1 MSTDLTLLLDTYRS
15 TARTEREKGTY
26 FEGLSRAY
34 LENDPEMTAQ
44 FEGVWTYADW
54 ATETGHKATDAGID
68 LVARLRDD
76 GGFCAVQCKFHAED
90 HSIRK
95 SDIDSFFTASGKSWF
110 TRRLIIDSTT
120 APWGRNAEDALAD
133 QNPPVTR
140 RSLID
145 LANSAID
152 WSAYHPKQPVKLKA
166 KKSLRPHQTEA
177 LDKVRA
183 GLADADRGKLI
194 MACGTGKTFTG
205 LKIAEDLAGAGGM
218 VLLLVPSLA
227 LMAQT
232 IREWTLDA
240 GVVLRSYAVCSDA
253 QVGKRRAGDDLTD
266 LEVHDL
272 AFPATTNADRLAA
285 KVGGAVEDA
294 MTVVFA
300 TYQSLQVIS
309 KAQQEYGLPD
319 FDLII
324 CDEAHRTTGATM
336 AGDDESSFVR
346 VHKQAHV
353 RARKRL
359 YMTAT
364 PRIFGEGAKRK
375 AKDHSVEVASMDDTA
390 LYGEVLHYNSFSW
403 AVENNLLTDYKVI
416 VLAVD
421 EGMVS
426 RSVQKRMQINGEVG
440 LDDATKIIGCYKALK
455 KEGLKVDVTADPL
468 PMRRAVAFC
477 KSIAASK
484 TVRDEFAAVVN
495 DYLHGDAPIDD
506 GMPLAK
512 DALQCEVDHVDGTC
526 GAKERGVL
534 LDWLKEDTDPGTC
547 RILSNARCLS
557 EGVDVPSLDAIM
569 FLHPRKSQIDVVQS
583 VGRVMRRAPGKKM
596 GYVILP
602 VGIPAGMS
610 PEDALND
617 NERYK
622 VVWQILNALRA
633 HDERLDATV
642 NRIALGEDV
651 SDRIE
656 IVGVGA
662 SDEMRST
669 TAVVDDL
676 PTKKKPGTG
685 ADLGSGSAPDDDRTA
700 EGDSSGMREPDQA
713 SFVLDEFSNAIKA
726 KIVRKCG
733 TRDYWEDWAGDIAK
747 IAERHITRIKGLL
760 DTGDRQTRAAFD
772 AFLSELRDDLND
784 SITEDEAV
792 EMLAQHLITRPVFEA
807 LFDGSSF
814 AKDNPVSRAMQSVLA
829 SLDTG
834 NVSGEADSL
843 TKFYDSVKWRAQG
856 VDTAR
861 GKQRLIVELYDKFF
875 RKAFTRM
882 TERLGIV
889 YTPVEVVD
897 FIIHSVDDV
906 LKAEFGQTLGSR
918 GVHIIDPF
926 TGTGTF
932 ITRLLESGLIK
943 PGELAHKYR
952 HEIHANEIVLLA
964 YYIAAIN
971 IEATY
976 HSVSGATEYEPF
988 EGICLTDTFQLYEQ
1002 DRDALA
1008 DLMPENSDRRARQKA
1023 LDIQVIMGNPPYS
1036 AGQGS
1041 ANDNAANVKYPKLD
1055 EAIRS
1060 TWAERSETANKQNLY
1075 DSYIRAMRWGANK
1088 LSESGSGV
1096 MAYVSGSAWIDRGF
1110 ADGMRMALPEEFTS
1124 IHVFHLR
1131 GDIRKNM
1138 LSRGRAREGG
1148 NVFGSGSMTG
1158 VAITVFVKNPD
1169 SAVQGAIRYHDIGDD
1184 MDGEAKLARI
1194 AALVGVDGLA
1204 RENLWQ
1210 PVTPNRHG
1218 DWIGQR
1224 DENFT
1229 RYIVMGDKKTK
1240 DIGLFED
1247 YSLGVGTNRDAWCYN
1262 ASKKLASEN
1271 MRRTIAFYNSELQRF
1286 ERSGQSVKVNDFLDS
1301 DPTRISWSSSIIPK
1315 IEKGTAGKFDAGKM
1329 FPAIYRPFE
1338 RTWLYFDAM
1347 FNHRIAR
1354 MPRLFPTVA
1363 VDNRVITVSG
1373 VGGRAGFSSLMS
1385 DCIMNMDTVEKG
1397 QCFPLH
1403 LYEPATGKDD
1413 LFADDAPDGYTRRDG
1428 ITDAGLAHFREAYP
1442 GEEFGKED
1450 LFHYVYG
1457 LLHSPD
1463 YRERYADTLTKQLP
1477 RIPRVKSAK
1486 DFRAFSEAGRALG
1499 DLHVNFEAAP
1509 PYDVGYKGG
1518 ALLLDT
1524 FTDDD
1529 FRVEKMRFA
1538 GKRPKQDKTTVIYNT
1553 RITMTGIPLDAYD
1566 YIVNG
1571 KPALEW
1577 VMERQSVK
1585 TDKASG
1591 IVNDA
1596 NRYATE
1602 TVGDARYPLM
1612 LFQRVITVSL
1622 ETMKIVRALPRLDF
1636 NTLT

>member
-15 TARTEREKGTY
+15 AARTEREKGAY

-44 FEGVWTYADW
+44 FDRVWTYGDW
-54 ATETGHKATDAGID
+54 AAETGRKANDAGID
-68 LVARLRDD
+68 LVARLKED

-90 HSIRK
+90 HRIRK
-95 SDIDSFFTASGKSWF
+95 ADIDSFFTASGKSWF

-133 QNPPVTR
+133 QTPPVTR
-140 RSLID
+140 RSLTD

-152 WSAYHPKQPVKLKA
+152 WGAYRPKRPVTLKA
-166 KKSLRPHQTEA
+166 RKSLRPHQTEA
-177 LDKVRA
+177 LDAVRA
-183 GLADADRGKLI
+183 GLAAADRGKLI

-205 LKIAEDLAGAGGM
+205 LKIAEDRAGPGGM
-218 VLLLVPSLA
+218 ILLLVPSLA

-240 GVVLRSYAVCSDA
+240 EGALRSFAVCSDT
-253 QVGKRRAGDDLTD
+253 QVGKRRASDDLTD

-272 AFPATTNADRLAA
+272 AFPATTKADRLAA
-285 KVGGAVEDA
+285 KVGGAQGGA

-300 TYQSLQVIS
+300 TYQSLQVVS
-309 KAQQEYGLPD
+309 DAQQKHGLPD
-319 FDLII
+319 FDLIL

-336 AGDDESSFVR
+336 DGAESSFVR
-346 VHKQAHV
+346 VHKQKHL
-353 RARKRL
+353 RGSKRL

-375 AKDHSVEVASMDDTA
+375 AKTHSIEVASMDDTA
-390 LYGEVLHYNSFSW
+390 LYGEVLHYTSFSW
-403 AVENNLLTDYKVI
+403 AVENHLLTDYKVI

-426 RSVQKRMQINGEVG
+426 RSVQNRLAASSEIR
-440 LDDATKIIGCYKALK
+440 LDDATRIIGCYKALK

-477 KSIAASK
+477 KSIKASEA
-484 TVRDEFAAVVN
+484 VRDEFAAVV
-495 DYLHGDAPIDD
+495 DEYLYGDIPVGDDAP
-506 GMPLAK
+506 PAK
-512 DALQCEVDHVDGTC
+512 DALHCEVDHVDGTQ
-526 GAKERGVL
+526 GAKERAGR
-534 LDWLKEDTDPGTC
+534 LDWLKEDTEPGTC
-547 RILSNARCLS
+547 RILTNARCLS
-557 EGVDVPSLDAIM
+557 EGVDVPSLDAIL

-617 NERYK
+617 NERYR

-633 HDERLDATV
+633 HDERMDATV

-651 SDRIE
+651 RDRIE

-676 PTKKKPGTG
+676 PSRKPPGPR
-685 ADLGSGSAPDDDRTA
+685 AEIGSGAAADDDRA
-700 EGDSSGMREPDQA
+700 GEGDGPGMRDPDQA

-733 TRDYWEDWAGDIAK
+733 TRDYWEDWAGDIAQ
-747 IAERHITRIKGLL
+747 IAERHITRIRGLL
-760 DTGDRQTRAAFD
+760 DTGDRQTRDAFD
-772 AFLSELRDDLND
+772 AFLTELRDDLND

-814 AKDNPVSRAMQSVLA
+814 ARDNPVSRAMQSVLA
-829 SLDTG
+829 SLDTE
-834 NVSGEADSL
+834 NISGEADSL

-856 VDTAR
+856 IDTAR

-875 RKAFTRM
+875 RRAFTRM

-897 FIIHSVDDV
+897 FIIHSVNDV

-918 GVHIIDPF
+918 GVHILDPF

-943 PGELAHKYR
+943 PEELAHKYR
-952 HEIHANEIVLLA
+952 SEIHANEIVLLA

-976 HSVSGATEYEPF
+976 HQISGANGYEPF

-1002 DRDALA
+1002 ERDGLA
-1008 DLMPENSDRRARQKA
+1008 DLMPENSDRRAKQKA

-1075 DSYIRAMRWGANK
+1075 DSYIRAMRWGAGK

-1110 ADGMRMALPEEFTS
+1110 ADGMRKSLPEEFTS

-1138 LSRGRAREGG
+1138 LSKGRAREGG
-1148 NVFGSGSMTG
+1148 NIFGSGSMTG
-1158 VAITVFVKNPD
+1158 VAITVLVMNPE
-1169 SAVQGAIRYHDIGDD
+1169 AAEQGIVRYHDIGDD
-1184 MDGEAKLARI
+1184 MTGEEKLARI
-1194 AALVGVDGLA
+1194 AALRSLDGVT
-1204 RENLWQ
+1204 RENLWK
-1210 PVTPNRHG
+1210 PVTPDKYG

-1224 DENFT
+1224 DEKFGDF
-1229 RYIVMGDKKTK
+1229 IVMGDRKTR
-1240 DIGLFED
+1240 GGRLFED
-1247 YSLGVGTNRDAWCYN
+1247 YSLGIGTNRDAWCYN
-1262 ASKKLASEN
+1262 ASKELASGN
-1271 MRRTIAFYNSELQRF
+1271 MRSTIGFYNAELERF
-1286 ERSGQSVKVNDFLDS
+1286 AQSDGSVGVTDFVDG
-1301 DPTRISWSSSIIPK
+1301 DPTRISWSSSILPK
-1315 IEKGTAGKFDAGKM
+1315 LEKGKRGEFRAGNM
-1329 FPAIYRPFE
+1329 VPALYRPFE

-1347 FNHRIAR
+1347 FNHRVAR
-1354 MPRLFPTVA
+1354 MPRLFPTVEA
-1363 VDNRVITVSG
+1363 DNLVISVSG
-1373 VGGRAGFSSLMS
+1373 IGSRAGFSALMS
-1385 DCIMNMDTVEKG
+1385 DRIANMDTIEKG

-1403 LYEPATGKDD
+1403 LYEPATGEDD
-1413 LFADDAPDGYTRRDG
+1413 LFARDAPEGYTRRDG
-1428 ITDAGLAHFREAYP
+1428 ITDAGLAHFAGHYP
-1442 GEEFGKED
+1442 GEDIGKED

-1463 YRERYADTLTKQLP
+1463 YRARYADTLTKQLP
-1477 RIPRVKSAK
+1477 RIPRVRSAA
-1486 DFRAFSEAGRALG
+1486 DFRAFVQAGRALG
-1499 DLHVNFEAAP
+1499 ALHVDYETAP
-1509 PYDVGYKGG
+1509 PYPVGYEGG

-1524 FTDDD
+1524 FGDAD
-1529 FRVEKMRFA
+1529 FRVERMKFA
-1538 GKRPKQDKTTVIYNT
+1538 GRRGAQDRTTVIYNPK
-1553 RITMTGIPLDAYD
+1553 ITLTGIPLDAYD

-1577 VMERQSVK
+1577 VMERQSVR

-1612 LFQRVITVSL
+1612 LFRRVVTVSL
-1622 ETMKIVRALPRLDF
+1622 ETMRIVRALPRLDF
-1636 NTLT
+1636 GTLS